1 MLLEDFM
8 CYLDPVS
15 PFANSDSFR
24 VAKSLSCVDFS
35 FALTL
40 WIGAYLIQWTT
51 DQTIYGVF
59 VLI

>member
-1 MLLEDFM
+1 M